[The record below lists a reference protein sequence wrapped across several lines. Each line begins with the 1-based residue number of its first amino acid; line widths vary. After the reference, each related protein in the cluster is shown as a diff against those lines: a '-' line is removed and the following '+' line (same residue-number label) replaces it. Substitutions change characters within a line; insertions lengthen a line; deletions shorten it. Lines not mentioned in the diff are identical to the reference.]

1 MLMQKDVSNKK
12 TLNDV
17 AKNLTA
23 ALHSVSDPDLKKDFE
38 SIKIDNA
45 AEVMTSDN
53 KRCFLVQVS
62 EDSLKIVHRVH
73 EELVKKIESK
83 FHNPVVIV
91 PNRRRINGNLF
102 RKHRGTKVPRNQTLT
117 SIYDSLLQDIIF
129 PAALVG
135 KRVRYPKGK
144 ARVFKIQVDKSDRNL
159 IEYKLNA
166 IVATY
171 KAFTNRE
178 LQVEFA

>member
-1 MLMQKDVSNKK
+1 MQNKDLSNKNR

-17 AKNLTA
+17 AKNLTT
-23 ALHSVSDPDLKKDFE
+23 ALHSVQDPDLKKDFE

-53 KRCFLVQVS
+53 KRCFLVQVA
-62 EDSLKIVHRVH
+62 EDSVKTVHRVH
-73 EELVKKIESK
+73 EELVKKLESK

-91 PNRRRINGNLF
+91 PNRKRINGNLF
-102 RKHRGTKVPRNQTLT
+102 RKYRGKKVPRTQTLT
-117 SIYDSLLQDIIF
+117 HVYDALLQDIIY
-129 PAALVG
+129 PAAVVG

-144 ARVFKIQVDKSDRNL
+144 ARVFKVFVDKSDKNL

>member
-1 MLMQKDVSNKK
+1 
-12 TLNDV
+12 
-17 AKNLTA
+17 
-23 ALHSVSDPDLKKDFE
+23 
-38 SIKIDNA
+38 
-45 AEVMTSDN
+45 
-53 KRCFLVQVS
+53 
-62 EDSLKIVHRVH
+62 
-73 EELVKKIESK
+73 
-83 FHNPVVIV
+83 
-91 PNRRRINGNLF
+91 
-102 RKHRGTKVPRNQTLT
+102 
-117 SIYDSLLQDIIF
+117 LQDIIF

-135 KRVRYPKGK
+135 KRVRYQKGK